1 MANDQKPPPRVEDQP
16 WYPKWRAALERV
28 IAASMA
34 IDATMIGTPER
45 LAAKQEH
52 EAALAEFGKIAN
64 EIR

>member
-1 MANDQKPPPRVEDQP
+1 
-16 WYPKWRAALERV
+16 
-28 IAASMA
+28 MA